1 MKSLKYKE
9 ILLFRI
15 WKLLLEEVSFIPDID
30 FDREEEDTFEY
41 EFDKWLEKIDYI
53 QMIRKG
59 GYNRNKRE
67 FIRLDNETID
77 YYKKKKNKRK
87 IL

>member
-1 MKSLKYKE
+1 
-9 ILLFRI
+9 
-15 WKLLLEEVSFIPDID
+15 
-30 FDREEEDTFEY
+30 
-41 EFDKWLEKIDYI
+41 
-53 QMIRKG
+53 MIRKG